1 MQHMPIVEP
10 CTASSNN
17 RNTGGSLKRGLCLNH
32 HVFCTFI
39 RSHPID
45 QCIQADLDETNAKKG
60 KQESISE
67 EEIHEFNIL
76 IVVMTVHNNK
86 LKDEFSSG
94 SLRQEKK
101 DSN

>member
-60 KQESISE
+60 ETRINFGRGNSRV
-67 EEIHEFNIL
+67 HYFNCCY
-76 IVVMTVHNNK
+76 
-86 LKDEFSSG
+86 DSS
-94 SLRQEKK
+94 Q
-101 DSN
+101 

>member
-1 MQHMPIVEP
+1 M
-10 CTASSNN
+10 
-17 RNTGGSLKRGLCLNH
+17 L
-32 HVFCTFI
+32 
-39 RSHPID
+39 
-45 QCIQADLDETNAKKG
+45 KKG

-86 LKDEFSSG
+86 LKDEFSSE

>member
-1 MQHMPIVEP
+1 MKQM
-10 CTASSNN
+10 
-17 RNTGGSLKRGLCLNH
+17 L
-32 HVFCTFI
+32 
-39 RSHPID
+39 
-45 QCIQADLDETNAKKG
+45 KKG

-101 DSN
+101 DSNWAYNDIVLMIQTFISLKLVLTMFPL